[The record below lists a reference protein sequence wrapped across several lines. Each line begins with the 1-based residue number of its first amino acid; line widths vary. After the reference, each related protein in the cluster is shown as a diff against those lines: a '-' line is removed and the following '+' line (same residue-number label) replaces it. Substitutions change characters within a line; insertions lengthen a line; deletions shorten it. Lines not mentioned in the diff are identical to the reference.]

1 MAREDSEPDGAGE
14 ADKEGLPASPS
25 SPDGSGTTVAAAAAG
40 HSGGSR
46 RGLAS
51 RRELTTAE
59 KEGIKEEVQAEP
71 HRVVLRVEV
80 ASKALARVLTYSV
93 NVLNAAFVAM
103 AIVLLT
109 SQDLITTLQGARRL
123 YFVSVAIGSV
133 CLAGVAILL
142 GWMAAAVRAS
152 LRERRTWSAN
162 QCYFATTAA
171 VFLGGTG
178 ALVAVFLAGVA
189 ATLAQPDCA
198 YPWVAIAGLEFFRR
212 TVFSGILFFLLARLH
227 DMQLWRGRGA
237 LDANPDHLLL
247 ADRPFRLRARS
258 HLALPFCRYRA
269 THIFV
274 RVQARILLP
283 VQLGVLLTILL
294 LELVPALE
302 GHCMSV
308 VHSQL
313 GNLPLQ
319 LSLTVSAAVLA
330 ILYMPKAK
338 EMDSPVLQEFLQE
351 FSWTEAAIPA
361 DLERR
366 NQRLLASEAEHMP
379 QGQSHLAHVEQA
391 IDYLPGK
398 MRQAM
403 GMMGQVQDTS
413 AALEQLSREP
423 IFCMETAVRLY
434 HWGRLAYRNEP
445 ALDDKYGCVERHN
458 RTLKDT
464 ISALILAKPEV
475 PSWVTHLWSVQKSVN
490 NMPHAAHG
498 GTMTAAQ
505 VLFGALEPA
514 VLLPDPEELLSLMG
528 LNSPAATAAAG
539 DPNLGRS
546 RGGGARSKRTAAA
559 AELAELSD
567 EEAELPDDAQLS
579 DEEEALEA
587 AATMAAMPARRSSRR
602 AAAVGVEAAVAAEHG
617 NDAQLGEAAPTR
629 ALPARAAAASSPA
642 GKRRR
647 LTAVLA
653 AAEQAQAEAEQAQAA
668 GPSTT
673 VVPEAAGP
681 STAGQRSIVAAA
693 IELAGQLPHLKA
705 VREKATQQHEKNRAR
720 ISRTRKG
727 KGKQP
732 PFTVGE
738 DIVMQPARK
747 GKAFCDIE
755 GIGLGECESATEAA
769 AVMGRIIDWAGLG
782 MPGFNYA
789 RKKEEVPFGQKC
801 PPNGIAV
808 GFLVVKRGSSRSL
821 VRGVV
826 FH

>member
-1 MAREDSEPDGAGE
+1 M
-14 ADKEGLPASPS
+14 
-25 SPDGSGTTVAAAAAG
+25 
-40 HSGGSR
+40 
-46 RGLAS
+46 
-51 RRELTTAE
+51 
-59 KEGIKEEVQAEP
+59 
-71 HRVVLRVEV
+71 
-80 ASKALARVLTYSV
+80 
-93 NVLNAAFVAM
+93 
-103 AIVLLT
+103 
-109 SQDLITTLQGARRL
+109 
-123 YFVSVAIGSV
+123 
-133 CLAGVAILL
+133 
-142 GWMAAAVRAS
+142 
-152 LRERRTWSAN
+152 
-162 QCYFATTAA
+162 
-171 VFLGGTG
+171 
-178 ALVAVFLAGVA
+178 
-189 ATLAQPDCA
+189 
-198 YPWVAIAGLEFFRR
+198 
-212 TVFSGILFFLLARLH
+212 
-227 DMQLWRGRGA
+227 
-237 LDANPDHLLL
+237 
-247 ADRPFRLRARS
+247 
-258 HLALPFCRYRA
+258 
-269 THIFV
+269 
-274 RVQARILLP
+274 
-283 VQLGVLLTILL
+283 
-294 LELVPALE
+294 
-302 GHCMSV
+302 
-308 VHSQL
+308 
-313 GNLPLQ
+313 
-319 LSLTVSAAVLA
+319 
-330 ILYMPKAK
+330 
-338 EMDSPVLQEFLQE
+338 
-351 FSWTEAAIPA
+351 
-361 DLERR
+361 
-366 NQRLLASEAEHMP
+366 
-379 QGQSHLAHVEQA
+379 
-391 IDYLPGK
+391 
-398 MRQAM
+398 
-403 GMMGQVQDTS
+403 
-413 AALEQLSREP
+413 
-423 IFCMETAVRLY
+423 
-434 HWGRLAYRNEP
+434 
-445 ALDDKYGCVERHN
+445 GCVERHN

-514 VLLPDPEELLSLMG
+514 VLLPDPEELLPLMG
-528 LNSPAATAAAG
+528 LNSADGLAELWDMGLGSPAATAAAG

-732 PFTVGE
+732 VQPFTVGE

-747 GKAFCDIE
+747 GKEEAVT
-755 GIGLGECESATEAA
+755 AQQAA
-769 AVMGRIIDWAGLG
+769 AESEARQGQQQRAAEQHQDQQQLAPDPPVIVSSLTDWEQRPESTFQAPVSRCMISPDGSVTQGPPPGPSKLPFLFNVTPQAVPSKQEACRHCPGDEHKCDGPRLPHSCCGVCQFDGRLCSKLYAGEGRSEALVELVRSLGLQLEDFSPCELFQRIRGRTLWLMGDSQTWQFYYAVECFLREFAPSLRRSDPVPPDHMDKLSSAQQGYCKRWWPVPPECLELAQGTRVCIVRVDLAGEMADVALPTL
-782 MPGFNYA
+782 MEHVPGFERDLLVYNSGLHYFEFDGPSVCSNTTCAAPGPGSRYLRELEQLAAFREAHAGQLPASVWMDTSPQHFPRTGYYVGEFHAEQCLPWQAWEEGEPLA
-789 RKKEEVPFGQKC
+789 RRGGMWNVAAAPFVPRLADAHLRTWEPSVHFWATHMPAECTHWCHPSAYHVWLAMLNRLLAETPGLAADVAVQPAAAATRAVAGQ
-801 PPNGIAV
+801 AAATAAH
-808 GFLVVKRGSSRSL
+808 SSR
-821 VRGVV
+821 RAARRERR
-826 FH
+826 